1 MWVSW
6 LLALIILLLAVTAL
20 SFGVLHYAEKQ
31 QIAQALQSLQA
42 QSRMQLLRLNQI
54 LEHHD
59 LQRVPFS
66 AVDIDA
72 VWPRVNG
79 DLATTPAA
87 LQQLA
92 RALQV
97 DRVSIYY
104 PQSALMIG
112 AAVGEN
118 TDESWQKS
126 ALLTEQLRQKA
137 GSAAVIKNHLAV
149 SGSSGKLTAYHFY
162 SPSKQAFWLIAS
174 AALKPLL
181 QGQEGDSA
189 ALFDALFHIPSSNL
203 IPNEVD
209 ILLQGPDGY
218 YSIFTEQRV
227 LIQPPLLGSQ
237 PVQDAQG
244 RYFLALALEPQL
256 SYSHMV
262 IAVDFDLSIFHVAR
276 QRLGW
281 GLALIFILALLA
293 TYYLVRRHTQ
303 NWQATTLQL
312 LQRYESAAHVAA
324 SKDPVLQPLEDFCLA
339 RRQAKQ
345 DQTLQQQAELNTA
358 KDVGLHK
365 AQLLAVQTSL
375 RQQSEAT
382 LSELRIAFEMVN
394 SRLLEANRS
403 LAHDAETD
411 ALTGCGN
418 RRQFE
423 QMVSAEMSRAVRY
436 GQQVC
441 LLMLDID
448 FFKRVNDEFGHPMGD
463 LVLVRLAE
471 LIKSQIRPSDTLFRW
486 GGEEFALL
494 VPSVTQEQAGLLA
507 EKLRQYIASA
517 HFPHRHTLTI
527 SIGLAAFRVSDS
539 FDEWMQRVDAALYQ
553 AKSNGRNR
561 VESAAE
567 NKK

>member
-6 LLALIILLLAVTAL
+6 LLALIILLLAVTGL
-20 SFGVLHYAEKQ
+20 SFGVLHYVEKQ
-31 QIAQALQSLQA
+31 QIAQALQSLQT

-59 LQRVPFS
+59 PQQVHFS
-66 AVDIDA
+66 AADIDA

-97 DRVSIYY
+97 DHVSIYY

-118 TDESWQKS
+118 ADESWQKS
-126 ALLTEQLRQKA
+126 ALLTEQLRQKS
-137 GSAAVIKNHLAV
+137 GSAAVIKNHLAI
-149 SGSSGKLTAYHFY
+149 SASSGKLTAYHFY

-174 AALKPLL
+174 VAIKPLL
-181 QGQEGDSA
+181 QGQEGDPA

-209 ILLQGPDGY
+209 ILLQGPHGY
-218 YSIFTEQRV
+218 YSVFTEQRL

-237 PVQDAQG
+237 PVQDGQG

-256 SYSHMV
+256 SYSYIV
-262 IAVDFDLSIFHVAR
+262 IAVDFDLSIFQVAR

-281 GLALIFILALLA
+281 GLALISILALLA

-303 NWQATTLQL
+303 NWQAKTLQL
-312 LQRYESAAHVAA
+312 LQRYESAAHVEV
-324 SKDPVLQPLEDFCLA
+324 SQDPALQPLEHFFLA

-345 DQTLQQQAELNTA
+345 DQTLQQQAELNA
-358 KDVGLHK
+358 VKDEGQHK

-394 SRLLEANRS
+394 ARLLEANRR
-403 LAHDAETD
+403 LVHDAETD
-411 ALTGCGN
+411 TLTGCGN

-486 GGEEFALL
+486 GGEEFVLL

-517 HFPHRHTLTI
+517 HFPHQHTLTI

-539 FDEWMQRVDAALYQ
+539 FDEWMRRVDAALYQ

-567 NKK
+567 NKE